1 MRTGAIRQKLP
12 SIVRYLSKLVLDGLP
27 AAAASIIGGIL
38 LSHLHFGYS
47 ASVPATEQVAP
58 ATAEL
63 ERLVRDEHARII
75 DYINVQTAAVKSRL
89 AAEDQEAAR
98 AAAESKAAASAP
110 AVSAQAPVAAPP
122 AAKPAAPRTKPR
134 TTVASAPPTPAAPPA
149 AAPPA
154 TRAPVVAAAADADAP
169 ATATATAP
177 AQTNPLIGVKDQ
189 VVSTTRRVVGAI
201 EKIPSWIFW
210 RAGGTNDNPNSE
222 HLSSL

>member
-47 ASVPATEQVAP
+47 ASVPATEQAAP
-58 ATAEL
+58 AKAEL

-98 AAAESKAAASAP
+98 AAAESKAAAAAP
-110 AVSAQAPVAAPP
+110 AATVAALVPAAAPP
-122 AAKPAAPRTKPR
+122 VKPAAPRTKPR

-149 AAPPA
+149 P
-154 TRAPVVAAAADADAP
+154 RAPAVVSAAETD
-169 ATATATAP
+169 TTATAP
-177 AQTNPLIGVKDQ
+177 ARETNPLVGVKDQ